1 MEANLFKIQDF
12 FFFFL
17 LHRLDPL
24 LVKFC
29 LVLLIFNKEKVN
41 GCGLS
46 QVREVRY
53 QRVSMYCMIAF
64 IWRIWQKKIM
74 TVVASRNRV
83 GPGRGMREQYVK
95 VKVLVIQLC
104 STLCDPMGCSL
115 PGSSVHGILQ
125 AKC

>member
-1 MEANLFKIQDF
+1 MEAKLFKIQD